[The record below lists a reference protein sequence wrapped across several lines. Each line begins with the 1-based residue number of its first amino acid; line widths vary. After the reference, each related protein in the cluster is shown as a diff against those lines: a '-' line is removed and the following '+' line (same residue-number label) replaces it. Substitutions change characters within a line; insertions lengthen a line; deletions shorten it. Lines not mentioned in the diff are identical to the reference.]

1 MSYYFAKT
9 VETGFDNAV
18 SRARDALRG
27 EGFGVISDID
37 VGRILRSKLGVDFR
51 PYVILGA
58 CDPVLAHG
66 ALALEDKIG
75 TLLPCNVIVQEFAPG
90 LCEVAAVDPVAAM
103 RATENPALLDTAKAV
118 ASRLQAAINAV

>member
-18 SRARDALRG
+18 SRARDALRE

-37 VGRILRSKLGVDFR
+37 VGQILRSKLGVEFR

-66 ALALEDKIG
+66 ALTLEDKIG

-103 RATENPALLDTAKAV
+103 RATENTALLEIAKAV